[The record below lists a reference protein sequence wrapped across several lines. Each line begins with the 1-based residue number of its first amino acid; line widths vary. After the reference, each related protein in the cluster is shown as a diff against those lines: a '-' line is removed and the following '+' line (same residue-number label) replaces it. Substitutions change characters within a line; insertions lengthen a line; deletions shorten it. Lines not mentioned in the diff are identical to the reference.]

1 MGWRYEDEMDFGG
14 GGDRQTSFIGWGP
27 VASSAYVLVKNHIFK
42 PKITGMDIAVL
53 ARRVGLH
60 V

>member
-1 MGWRYEDEMDFGG
+1 MDFGG

-27 VASSAYVLVKNHIFK
+27 VASSVYVVVKNHIFK